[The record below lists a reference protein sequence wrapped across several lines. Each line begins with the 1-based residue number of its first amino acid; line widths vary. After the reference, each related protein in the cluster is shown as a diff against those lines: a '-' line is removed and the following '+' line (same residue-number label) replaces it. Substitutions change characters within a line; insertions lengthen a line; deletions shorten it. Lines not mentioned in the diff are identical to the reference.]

1 LATPPLSKDLADRLD
16 GLLRGMVD
24 REASDLHL
32 VAGRRSVYRVHGELQ
47 PVDAEPLSA
56 ENVRGMVMNI
66 IPPRLRERMLRD
78 DLRDMDFST
87 TVDHEGGEVR
97 FRVNAFQSQ
106 GAMGACFRLI
116 PGDIPSLEWTRFP
129 PDLAKRI
136 IHERNGLV
144 LVTGV
149 AGSGK
154 TTTLA
159 VLVNMLNASGHCRIV
174 TVEEP
179 IEYVFP
185 PSEGSVVTQ
194 REVGVDTAS
203 FYDGLR
209 SALRQDPN
217 VILVG
222 EIRDRETAQMALSA
236 AETGHLIFSTL
247 HTRDAKGAI
256 TRITDLFP
264 RDSQDDIRTQLALS
278 LRFVIS
284 QHLLPSADPAERRQL
299 ALEVLYVNAPV
310 RSGIR
315 FGKIESIDTALQ
327 TGRRDGMMTLD
338 EHLTRLVVAGRI
350 TKDVALG
357 YANDP
362 QAIER
367 AAPLTSFGER

>member
-1 LATPPLSKDLADRLD
+1 LARTPFTEQLAAQLIE
-16 GLLRGMVD
+16 LLRGMVG

-32 VAGRRSVYRVHGELQ
+32 VADRRPVYRVHGRLEPTETDPL
-47 PVDAEPLSA
+47 PAES
-56 ENVRGMVMNI
+56 VRTMLTDI

-78 DLRDMDFST
+78 ELKDMDFST
-87 TVDHEGGEVR
+87 TVDHNGQEVR
-97 FRVNAFQSQ
+97 FRVNVFHAQ
-106 GAMGACFRLI
+106 GAMGGCFRLI
-116 PGDIPSLEWTRFP
+116 PSEIPSLEWTRFP
-129 PDLAKRI
+129 AELAERI
-136 IHERNGLV
+136 VRERNGLV
-144 LVTGV
+144 LLTGV

-159 VLVNMLNASGHCRIV
+159 VLVNKLNRSGNVRIV
-174 TVEEP
+174 TIEEP

-185 PSEGSVVTQ
+185 PTEGSVVTQ
-194 REVGVDTAS
+194 REVGVDTDS

-209 SALRQDPN
+209 SGLREDPN

-236 AETGHLIFSTL
+236 AETGHLIFATL

-264 RDSQDDIRTQLALS
+264 RDSQDDVRTQLALS
-278 LRFVIS
+278 LRYVIS
-284 QHLLPSADPAERRQL
+284 QHLLPSAKEHERRQL
-299 ALEVLYVNAPV
+299 VMEVLCVNSAV

-338 EHLTRLVVAGRI
+338 EHLTRLVAAGSI
-350 TKDVALG
+350 TPEAARQ

-362 QAIER
+362 EAIAR
-367 AAPLTSFGER
+367 AGSFTSFGEK

>member
-1 LATPPLSKDLADRLD
+1 LVKLPLSEDLAD
-16 GLLRGMVD
+16 LLRGMVD

-32 VAGRRSVYRVHGELQ
+32 VADRRPVYRVHGDLQ
-47 PVDAEPLSA
+47 AVDVDPLSA
-56 ENVRGMVMNI
+56 ESVRGMVMNI
-66 IPPRLRERMLRD
+66 VPPRLRERILRD

-87 TVDHEGGEVR
+87 TVDHDGDEVR
-97 FRVNAFQSQ
+97 FRVNAFQAQ

-116 PGDIPSLEWTRFP
+116 PAEIPSLEWTRFP
-129 PDLAKRI
+129 SDLAERI
-136 IHERNGLV
+136 IRERNGLV

-209 SALRQDPN
+209 SGLRQDPN
-217 VILVG
+217 AILVG

-278 LRFVIS
+278 LRYVVS
-284 QHLLPSADPAERRQL
+284 QHLLPAADPAERRQL
-299 ALEVLYVNAPV
+299 ALEVLYVNSPV

-350 TKDVALG
+350 TAEVALE

-362 QAIER
+362 QGIER
-367 AAPLTSFGER
+367 AAPFTSFGER